1 MGKRI
6 TGGSITKK
14 PSGSNKSY
22 RPAVRAGLHLSKKQS
37 RSAKK

>member
-1 MGKRI
+1 MGRRN

-14 PSGSNKSY
+14 PSGSNRAY
-22 RPAVRAGLHLSKKQS
+22 RPAVRAGLHLLRTKS